1 MSAASFARE
10 IDAELELAYRE
21 IGAQI
26 GKIGVEAAAE
36 IVNRTPVL
44 SGKARRNWITTVG
57 GKSGATTEATD
68 PTGAAAI
75 ADARSA
81 LDGYG
86 ADGKFPTITV
96 QNNLPYI
103 DRLENGYSKQA
114 PAGMVAVTMA
124 GLQARYGG

>member
-1 MSAASFARE
+1 MLCQEAPH
-10 IDAELELAYRE
+10 IGHELLPRRLVRAIVRP
-21 IGAQI
+21 
-26 GKIGVEAAAE
+26 AAAAG
-36 IVNRTPVL
+36 L
-44 SGKARRNWITTVG
+44 
-57 GKSGATTEATD
+57 
-68 PTGAAAI
+68 AAI

-114 PAGMVAVTMA
+114 PAGMVSVTLA